1 MMDVDFVRRCCKSQ
15 PHVTEQ
21 VQWGNDLVFKV
32 AGKMFAVTPLEPA
45 KTCLAFKCTPEDFS
59 DLTERPGIIP
69 APYMAR
75 AQWVAL
81 ESEDALT
88 AAEVKRYLKQ
98 SYDLVFAKLPK
109 KTQAELAKKKPLS
122 NLNAETRRTRR

>member
-1 MMDVDFVRRCCKSQ
+1 MDVDFIRRICGKL
-15 PHVTEQ
+15 PHTTEQ

-32 AGKMFAVTPLEPA
+32 AGKMYAVAALEPA
-45 KTCLAFKCTPEDFS
+45 KVCLAFKCSPEDFA

-75 AQWVAL
+75 AQWVGL
-81 ESEDALT
+81 ESEDALP
-88 AAEVKRYLKQ
+88 AADINTYLKK

-109 KTQAELAKKKPLS
+109 KTQAELSAK
-122 NLNAETRRTRR
+122 R

>member
-1 MMDVDFVRRCCKSQ
+1 MDVDFIRRICGKL
-15 PHVTEQ
+15 PHTTEQ

-32 AGKMFAVTPLEPA
+32 AGKMYAVTCLEPA
-45 KTCLAFKCTPEDFS
+45 KVCLSFKCSPEDFA

-81 ESEDALT
+81 ESEDALP
-88 AAEVKRYLKQ
+88 AADIRKYLTK

-109 KTQAELAKKKPLS
+109 KTQAELIGKRA
-122 NLNAETRRTRR
+122 

>member
-1 MMDVDFVRRCCKSQ
+1 MDVDFIRRICGKL
-15 PHVTEQ
+15 PHTTEQ

-32 AGKMFAVTPLEPA
+32 AGKMYAVAALEPA
-45 KTCLAFKCTPEDFS
+45 KVCLAFKCSPEDFA

-75 AQWVAL
+75 AQWVGL
-81 ESEDALT
+81 ESEDALP
-88 AAEVKRYLKQ
+88 AADIKTCLKK

-109 KTQAELAKKKPLS
+109 KTQAELSAK
-122 NLNAETRRTRR
+122 R

>member
-1 MMDVDFVRRCCKSQ
+1 MDVDFIRRICGKL
-15 PHVTEQ
+15 PHTTEQ

-32 AGKMFAVTPLEPA
+32 AGKMYAVAALDPA
-45 KTCLAFKCTPEDFS
+45 KVCLAFKCSPEDFA

-75 AQWVAL
+75 AQWVGL
-81 ESEDALT
+81 ESEDALP
-88 AAEVKRYLKQ
+88 AADIKSYLKK

-109 KTQAELAKKKPLS
+109 KTQAELNAKRP
-122 NLNAETRRTRR
+122 

>member
-1 MMDVDFVRRCCKSQ
+1 MDVEFIRRICVKL
-15 PHVTEQ
+15 PHTTEQ
-21 VQWGNDLVFKV
+21 VQWGADLVFKI
-32 AGKMFAVTPLEPA
+32 AGKMYAVTPLEPA
-45 KTCLAFKCTPEDFS
+45 KTCLAFKCSPEDFA

-81 ESEDALT
+81 ESEDALP
-88 AAEVKRYLKQ
+88 AADIKKYLKR

-109 KTQAELAKKKPLS
+109 KTQAELSAKRK
-122 NLNAETRRTRR
+122 